1 MYDRYRDEA
10 IKIYNGFN
18 NRFTNEWLANSGLS
32 ELHKML
38 LDDIANAKNDTEFE
52 RAKYQ
57 FKLRILDPFYKEHIA
72 DGGQQAIDAFI
83 ASNPTFG
90 MEEPKS
96 LGSYDE
102 LKKNPKLASSTYAR
116 KTVDKDGKELV
127 DIPLL
132 RIVNDEKELSAMAG
146 KLHVSP
152 EELRDH
158 VLNEWDK
165 KKKREWVEE
174 EKAMRKAMVDGGEI
188 NGVKF
193 QGRKGVLKEYDRNFW
208 SGVLRT
214 VAPELYAGMRRD
226 IAEGKGE
233 AGSIAG
239 WLGEHKKDLAIDAMR
254 NTALAA
260 TGFTASPIV
269 TAGMVGATETAAL
282 AGSNYYDMSP
292 RNLAGAW
299 TGAMFAG
306 TVPSMVAR
314 YAGPLVRSGSK
325 TLKNIGRDVLRRIRN
340 GEGTPAEAEQQRL
353 FDLVDEAA
361 RIVGAKIAG
370 NETLRSLDVN
380 NAVDAV
386 YQKIVSSPKVAF
398 SGGTSIYKSDVE
410 KALMTVDGVKQI
422 KRLLEAPSKS
432 TYSEWNKMSQ
442 NPNYGYEERAVLQD
456 ALDKADVMFPE
467 TVKEIK
473 YISGNGKLLNS
484 VVAAGAKGV
493 NFVGSK
499 TEPMAARNVYAE
511 GVDSYEK
518 SNPEQVEY
526 WKRYGIPD
534 WDPLAE
540 EFNEKYG
547 EGR

>member
-1 MYDRYRDEA
+1 MAENYLQKATQIYD
-10 IKIYNGFN
+10 GFDAESS
-18 NRFTNEWLANSGLS
+18 REWLRKNGMT
-32 ELHKML
+32 ELAKML
-38 LDDIANAKNDTEFE
+38 LNDMSDARSDEDFKKAE
-52 RAKYQ
+52 YQ
-57 FKLRILDPFYKEHIA
+57 FKYRIVVPFFKDYVYPRGE
-72 DGGQQAIDAFI
+72 QAVKDFVAE
-83 ASNPTFG
+83 NPIINVAP
-90 MEEPKS
+90 PKS
-96 LGSYDE
+96 VGSYDE
-102 LKKNPKLASSTYAR
+102 LKKNQAFADSKYVRRYTDEKGETR
-116 KTVDKDGKELV
+116 VNV
-127 DIPLL
+127 PLL
-132 RIVNDEKELSAMAG
+132 QIAND
-146 KLHVSP
+146 P
-152 EELRDH
+152 EELSLAALRLGITPEDLHDH
-158 VLNEWDK
+158 IVNEWRRK
-165 KKKREWVEE
+165 KEKEWPEIEAAMKKEMLANRGKV
-174 EKAMRKAMVDGGEI
+174 V
-188 NGVKF
+188 
-193 QGRKGVLKEYDRNFW
+193 KEYDKNFW

-233 AGSIAG
+233 AGSITG

-260 TGFTASPIV
+260 TGFAASPIV

-370 NETLRSLDVN
+370 NETLRSSDVN

-473 YISGNGKLLNS
+473 YISGNGKALNS
-484 VVAAGAKGV
+484 VIATGARVV
-493 NFVGSK
+493 NTVGSK
-499 TEPMAARNVYAE
+499 AEPMAARNVYAE

-518 SNPEQVEY
+518 SNPEQVEA
-526 WKRYGIPD
+526 WKRYGIPS

-547 EGR
+547 EGK

>member
-1 MYDRYRDEA
+1 MYKKYRDEA

-32 ELHKML
+32 ELHKKL

-52 RAKYQ
+52 RSKYQ

-83 ASNPTFG
+83 ASNSTFG

-165 KKKREWVEE
+165 KKKREWPEIEKKMKEE
-174 EKAMRKAMVDGGEI
+174 ILK
-188 NGVKF
+188 N
-193 QGRKGVLKEYDRNFW
+193 RKGVLKDFNKSKW
-208 SGVLRT
+208 SGVLKT

-233 AGSIAG
+233 AGSVIG
-239 WLGEHKKDLAIDAMR
+239 WLGQHKKDAAIDASR
-254 NTALAA
+254 NGMLAA
-260 TGFTASPIV
+260 TGFVASPIA
-269 TAGMVGATETAAL
+269 TAGLVGGTELAAL
-282 AGSNYYDMSP
+282 AGSDYYDMNA
-292 RNLAGAW
+292 RNVGAAMAGA
-299 TGAMFAG
+299 TFAG
-306 TVPSMVAR
+306 TVPSLVTR
-314 YAGPLVRSGSK
+314 YAAPLLKSGNK
-325 TLKNIGRDVLRRIRN
+325 MIKNSAREILRRIRN
-340 GEGTPAEAEQQRL
+340 GEGTPAEVERDNL
-353 FDLVDEAA
+353 KDLVDNAA
-361 RIVGAKIAG
+361 SVVRSRVAG
-370 NETLRSLDVN
+370 NETLTSDDVN
-380 NAVDAV
+380 NAVNAV
-386 YQKIVSSPKVAF
+386 YQKVISSPKMAF
-398 SGGTSIYKSDVE
+398 SDGTSIYKSDIE
-410 KALMTVDGVKQI
+410 KALLTDEGVNTI
-422 KRLLEAPSKS
+422 KGFLSAPSKN
-432 TYSEWNKMSQ
+432 TWIEWNKMSRH
-442 NPNYGYEERAVLQD
+442 PNYGFEQREALQNAMKRTEE
-456 ALDKADVMFPE
+456 MFPE
-467 TVKEIK
+467 ALKEIK
-473 YISGNGKLLNS
+473 YISGNGKALNS
-484 VVAAGAKGV
+484 VIAVGAKGV
-493 NFVGSK
+493 NLVGSK
-499 TEPMAARNVYAE
+499 TEPMAARNVYDE
-511 GVDSYEK
+511 GLSSYEV

-547 EGR
+547 EGK